1 MLTNNFELIDLLHK
15 TIWWI
20 LDLIF
25 ALKYVMRWSFI
36 ILLFHNT
43 WTFQKKKNNN
53 NTWILRVRISH
64 VVGDCEGVGVI
75 DILSFLEL
83 QPLFGESFL

>member
-43 WTFQKKKNNN
+43 WTFQKKIIIIIHGFYVCGSH
-53 NTWILRVRISH
+53 TLWEIVRGLVS
-64 VVGDCEGVGVI
+64 
-75 DILSFLEL
+75 
-83 QPLFGESFL
+83 